1 VAYADTLLAPG
12 EHVVHRSHQHWLSLV
27 LDSRLAIALW
37 AVTIVLLAINI
48 VFRITGGAG
57 TVLGYLMAIT
67 FVLGV
72 IVVAIRF
79 WIWRNEE
86 YLITS
91 RRLLNVS
98 GIINKRSADSSLEK
112 INDAILEENLVG
124 RMLDYGDLAILTAS
138 DVAIDRYR
146 MLSRAKEFKRHILE
160 AKHALETGVGY
171 RDVAQPGTTAGT
183 PGTAVPG
190 APTPAAAAAPTVAA
204 AAPLADPVDTAA
216 EVTAAL
222 GRLAELRDKGA
233 ITVSDYE
240 IKKRELLGRL

>member
-1 VAYADTLLAPG
+1 VAYADTLLAPN
-12 EHVVHRSHQHWLSLV
+12 ERVVHRSHQHWLSLV
-27 LDSRLAIALW
+27 LDSRLAIVLWGVTLALLG
-37 AVTIVLLAINI
+37 INVLL
-48 VFRITGGAG
+48 RITGGAAD
-57 TVLGYLMAIT
+57 VLRGLMAIT

-124 RMLDYGDLAILTAS
+124 RLLNYGDLAILTAS
-138 DVAIDRYR
+138 DVGIDRYR
-146 MLSRAKEFKRHILE
+146 MLSGAKEFKRHILA
-160 AKHALETGVGY
+160 AKHDLETGIGY
-171 RDVAQPGTTAGT
+171 RDTAG
-183 PGTAVPG
+183 G
-190 APTPAAAAAPTVAA
+190 ASPSSGGTVASPTS
-204 AAPLADPVDTAA
+204 APAPPATPVDRVDTAD

-222 GRLAELRDKGA
+222 AKLAELRDKGA
-233 ITVSDYE
+233 ITASDYE
-240 IKKRELLGRL
+240 VKKRELLSRL